1 YAPSTGP
8 PSLRGGGR
16 NLESTTAAKVYAP
29 VWDYRGKD
37 IDNTDTSDFASFLAF
52 IGPVPA
58 PPTKM
63 FRFGLADGL
72 ESSGVL
78 EFLDIDFDNPGAAID
93 KALTNLQQSAR
104 TILCTSIADQRR
116 NLPAG
121 AFLQPNYIH
130 LKSVLDAHIKLL
142 SAYKE
147 VECIEMP
154 LAWVS
159 LFRAEAVFPKVN
171 INSEEDMEIILAQIA
186 VWWGKDPGS

>member
-1 YAPSTGP
+1 
-8 PSLRGGGR
+8 
-16 NLESTTAAKVYAP
+16 
-29 VWDYRGKD
+29 
-37 IDNTDTSDFASFLAF
+37 
-52 IGPVPA
+52 
-58 PPTKM
+58 M